1 MKLYHGSNIEII
13 KPKLLTNQ
21 RLLDFGAGFYLTSN
35 LQQATRWAE
44 LKARREQKGSPIVSV
59 FEFDTHSMTELKVIK
74 FECANVEWLR
84 FITEHRKNLS
94 PLSLV
99 KSDLIIGP
107 VADDNTMPV
116 LNLYFD
122 GILNEDEAIKR
133 LLPQNL
139 KDQYTFKTEKALSLL
154 NLFEIIK

>member
-21 RLLDFGAGFYLTSN
+21 RLLDFGAGFYLTSS

-59 FEFDTHSMTELKVIK
+59 FEFDTRLMTELKVIK

-84 FITEHRKNLS
+84 FITEHRKNMS
-94 PLSLV
+94 SLV
-99 KSDLIIGP
+99 NSDLIIGP

-139 KDQYTFKTEKALSLL
+139 KDQYTFKTETTLSLL
-154 NLFEIIK
+154 RLFEIIK